1 MLQLRYPFYIILAI
15 LQESGN
21 FPEVIQRL
29 HKSVT
34 GLAKIFAPSFKKR
47 PDKLFKPAVLD
58 TLAFFK
64 IVKMVFSE
72 TVARL
77 KESL

>member
-1 MLQLRYPFYIILAI
+1 MI
-15 LQESGN
+15 
-21 FPEVIQRL
+21 
-29 HKSVT
+29 
-34 GLAKIFAPSFKKR
+34 GLVKTSAPSFKKR
-47 PDKLFKPAVLD
+47 PDRLSKPAALD

-77 KESL
+77 KELL